1 MHFTLATAIAV
12 LPFVVAAIPQGVK
25 QGGTAIQLSKRSS
38 LVNADKSVNFEVL
51 KSHVASTRAKILR
64 GFDNFEKNTGAS
76 HPSDVKR
83 ARKRASGGIPLDPF
97 DVGPHIWFGAVSIG
111 TPPKTYTVMFD
122 TGSSDLVLPG
132 VDCDDSCNGHA
143 IYDPASSS
151 SSVNLG
157 EPFVV
162 QYGSGDSAFG
172 DQYTDN
178 VTIVGLTATDQTFG
192 VALHY
197 SRGFQIEQFPA
208 DGVMGMGF
216 QPISRY
222 HQSPV
227 FQTFVTQGYTDEP
240 VFAFNFAD
248 PEPEL
253 YLGGTNPNMYTGDF
267 TYAEVTTVG
276 LMRRIQGY
284 WQVNMVN
291 IVVNGEVV
299 LSNVDSI
306 VDTGDDFIHGPPEDV
321 AALYQAIGGTP
332 LPTNSQLYT
341 FPCDDVPSVS
351 FTFGDTSTSFLI
363 SAETIIVGPV
373 DEDPLDCIGAIIVA
387 NVPFWVVGGAFLR
400 NVYTVFDVANER
412 VGFAELA

>member
-1 MHFTLATAIAV
+1 MHFTLATTIAV
-12 LPFVVAAIPQGVK
+12 LPFVVAATPQGVK
-25 QGGTAIQLSKRSS
+25 QEGTAIRLSKRSS
-38 LVNADKSVNFEVL
+38 LVNADKSVNFQML

-64 GFDNFEKNTGAS
+64 GFDNFEKNTGTS
-76 HPSDVKR
+76 HPSAVKR
-83 ARKRASGGIPLDPF
+83 ARKRVSGELPLDPF
-97 DVGPHIWFGAVSIG
+97 DVGQVPLWFGTISIG
-111 TPPKTYTVMFD
+111 TPPLTYTVVFD

-132 VDCDDSCNGHA
+132 VDCDNSCTGHA
-143 IYDPASSS
+143 MYDPALSS
-151 SSVNLG
+151 SSVDLG

-197 SRGFQIEQFPA
+197 ARGFQIEQFPA
-208 DGVMGMGF
+208 DGIMGMGF

-222 HQSPV
+222 QQSPV

-276 LMRRIQGY
+276 Y

-306 VDTGDDFIHGPPEDV
+306 VDTGNDFIHGPPEDV

-332 LPTNSQLYT
+332 LPTNCLLYT

-351 FTFGDTSTSFLI
+351 FTFSDTSFLI
-363 SAETIIVGPV
+363 SAETISVGPI
-373 DEDPLDCIGAIIVA
+373 DEDPLDCIGSIIVA
-387 NVPFWVVGGAFLR
+387 DVPFWVVGGAFLR